1 MPELN
6 LDKIL
11 ASLDLRISEVTLP
24 DEYDQIS
31 KDYLGKDS
39 LLAEER
45 KKLPTLSNEDKKT
58 YGKKLTELSKE
69 IESKI
74 ESSQKQFILDTF
86 QKKEKEEFTD
96 ITIDWNRNEGSYKH
110 ILSSVMDEV
119 VNIFSSIGYEV
130 AYGPEAE
137 TSWHNFDALNTPD
150 WHPARYE
157 SDTIYLNSDL
167 ETLLRTQTST
177 VQIRHM
183 EQNDPPV
190 YIVAPG
196 RVFRSD
202 QLDAT
207 HSPVF
212 HQLEGLAIDKN
223 LSFTDLKGTLEYFT
237 KEFFGENIETKF
249 IPHFFPFTEPS
260 AEVLVKWNDGSWLE
274 ILGCGMVDP
283 NVLENV
289 GYSKEYK
296 GFAWGVGIERLA
308 MLRYKIDHIKNFYEN
323 DIRFL
328 EQFWWNYWDRGYK
341 TG

>member
-6 LDKIL
+6 FDKVY
-11 ASLDLRISEVTLP
+11 ASLDLRIKDISNI
-24 DEYDQIS
+24 DEFDDLT
-31 KDYLGKDS
+31 KEFLGKNS
-39 LLAEER
+39 LISEER
-45 KKLPTLSNEDKKT
+45 KKLSTLSNEDKKS
-58 YGKKLTELSKE
+58 YGIKLTKATEFITSE
-69 IESKI
+69 IKKQRKLFLN
-74 ESSQKQFILDTF
+74 SQFSVRENNEKLD
-86 QKKEKEEFTD
+86 
-96 ITIDWNRNEGSYKH
+96 ISIDWKPSRGTYKH
-110 ILSSVMDEV
+110 VLSSVMDEV
-119 VNIFSSIGYEV
+119 VSIFSSIGYEV
-130 AYGPEAE
+130 AHGPEAE

-157 SDTIYLNSDL
+157 SDTLYLDKDL

-183 EQNDPPV
+183 EENEPPV

-223 LSFTDLKGTLEYFT
+223 LTFTDLKGTLEFFV
-237 KEFFGENIETKF
+237 KEFFGSDIETKF

-260 AEVLVKWNDGSWLE
+260 AEVLVKWQNGEWLE

-283 NVLENV
+283 NVLSNV
-289 GYSKEYK
+289 NYPDNYK

-308 MLRYKIDHIKNFYEN
+308 MLRYKIDHIKNFYDN

-328 EQFWWNYWDRGYK
+328 EQF
-341 TG
+341 

>member
-11 ASLDLRISEVTLP
+11 ASLDLRISEVTIP

-74 ESSQKQFILDTF
+74 ESSKKQFILDTF
-86 QKKEKEEFTD
+86 QKKEKDEFTD

-328 EQFWWNYWDRGYK
+328 EQF
-341 TG
+341 

>member
-11 ASLDLRISEVTLP
+11 ASLDLRISEVTIP

-45 KKLPTLSNEDKKT
+45 KKLPNLSNEDKKT
-58 YGKKLTELSKE
+58 YGKRLTELSKK

-74 ESSQKQFILDTF
+74 ESSKKQFILDTF
-86 QKKEKEEFTD
+86 QKKEKNEFTD
-96 ITIDWNRNEGSYKH
+96 ISIDWNRNEGSYKH

-157 SDTIYLNSDL
+157 SDTIYLNPNL

-212 HQLEGLAIDKN
+212 HQLEGLAIDKD

-283 NVLENV
+283 NVLANV
-289 GYSKEYK
+289 GYCL
-296 GFAWGVGIERLA
+296 GC
-308 MLRYKIDHIKNFYEN
+308 RY
-323 DIRFL
+323 
-328 EQFWWNYWDRGYK
+328 
-341 TG
+341 

>member
-31 KDYLGKDS
+31 KHYLGKDS

-74 ESSQKQFILDTF
+74 ESSKKQFILDTF

-328 EQFWWNYWDRGYK
+328 EQF
-341 TG
+341 

>member
-1 MPELN
+1 MAELN
-6 LDKIL
+6 FDKVL
-11 ASLDLRISEVTLP
+11 ASLRLRLDEVISENEF
-24 DEYDQIS
+24 DEIS
-31 KDYLGKDS
+31 KEYLGKDS
-39 LLAEER
+39 LLSDER
-45 KKLPTLSNEDKKT
+45 KKLSSLSKEDKKS
-58 YGKKLTELSKE
+58 YGEKLNQVNKSISEKIIKSKQDFIEKKYSDLEDSEDEDVTINWVTKKGSHRH
-69 IESKI
+69 II
-74 ESSQKQFILDTF
+74 SQ
-86 QKKEKEEFTD
+86 
-96 ITIDWNRNEGSYKH
+96 
-110 ILSSVMDEV
+110 VMDEV
-119 VNIFSSIGYEV
+119 VDIFSSIGYKV
-130 AYGPEAE
+130 AYGPEVE

-157 SDTIYLNSDL
+157 SDTLYTNTNL

-183 EQNDPPV
+183 ENNDPPA

-223 LSFTDLKGTLEYFT
+223 LKFTDLKGTLEYFV
-237 KEFFGENIETKF
+237 KQFFGSDIETKF

-260 AEVLVKWNDGSWLE
+260 AEVLVKWKNGEWLE

-283 NVLENV
+283 NVLKHV
-289 GYSKEYK
+289 GYPEEFQ

-308 MLRYKIDHIKNFYEN
+308 MLKYQIDHIKNFYDN

-328 EQFWWNYWDRGYK
+328 EQF
-341 TG
+341 

>member
-1 MPELN
+1 MAELN
-6 LDKIL
+6 FDKVL
-11 ASLDLRISEVTLP
+11 ASLRLRLDEVISE
-24 DEYDQIS
+24 DEFDEIS
-31 KDYLGKDS
+31 KEYLGKDS
-39 LLAEER
+39 LLSDER
-45 KKLPTLSNEDKKT
+45 KKLSTLSKEDKKS
-58 YGKKLTELSKE
+58 YGEKLNQINKSISEKIIKSKQDFIEKKYSDLEDSEDEDVTINWVTKKGTHRH
-69 IESKI
+69 II
-74 ESSQKQFILDTF
+74 SQ
-86 QKKEKEEFTD
+86 
-96 ITIDWNRNEGSYKH
+96 
-110 ILSSVMDEV
+110 VMDEV
-119 VNIFSSIGYEV
+119 VDIFSSIGYKV
-130 AYGPEAE
+130 AYGPEVE

-157 SDTIYLNSDL
+157 SDTLYTNTNL

-183 EQNDPPV
+183 ENNDPPA

-223 LSFTDLKGTLEYFT
+223 LKFTDLKGTLEYFV
-237 KEFFGENIETKF
+237 KQFFGSEIETKF

-260 AEVLVKWNDGSWLE
+260 AEVLVKWKNGEWLE

-283 NVLENV
+283 NVLKHV
-289 GYSKEYK
+289 GYPEEFQ

-308 MLRYKIDHIKNFYEN
+308 MLKYQIDHIKNFYDN

-328 EQFWWNYWDRGYK
+328 EQF
-341 TG
+341 

>member
-11 ASLDLRISEVTLP
+11 ASLDLRISEVSLP

-58 YGKKLTELSKE
+58 YGKKLTELSKK

-74 ESSQKQFILDTF
+74 TSSKKQFILDTF
-86 QKKEKEEFTD
+86 QKKEKDEFID

-289 GYSKEYK
+289 GYSKEFK

-308 MLRYKIDHIKNFYEN
+308 MLRYKIDHIKNFYDN

-328 EQFWWNYWDRGYK
+328 EQF
-341 TG
+341 

>member
-1 MPELN
+1 MAELN
-6 LDKIL
+6 FDKVL
-11 ASLDLRISEVTLP
+11 ASLRLRLDEVISEN
-24 DEYDQIS
+24 EFYEIS
-31 KDYLGKDS
+31 KEYLGKDS
-39 LLAEER
+39 LLSDER
-45 KKLPTLSNEDKKT
+45 KKLSTLSKEDKKS
-58 YGKKLTELSKE
+58 YGEKLNQINKSISEKIIKSKQDFIEKKYSDLEDSEDEDVTINWVTKKGTHRH
-69 IESKI
+69 II
-74 ESSQKQFILDTF
+74 SQ
-86 QKKEKEEFTD
+86 
-96 ITIDWNRNEGSYKH
+96 
-110 ILSSVMDEV
+110 VMDEV
-119 VNIFSSIGYEV
+119 VDIFSSIGYKV
-130 AYGPEAE
+130 AYGPEVE

-157 SDTIYLNSDL
+157 SDTLYTNTNL

-183 EQNDPPV
+183 ENNDPPA

-223 LSFTDLKGTLEYFT
+223 LKFTDLKGTLEYFV
-237 KEFFGENIETKF
+237 KQFFGSEIETKF

-260 AEVLVKWNDGSWLE
+260 AEVLVKWKNGEWLE

-283 NVLENV
+283 NVLKHV
-289 GYSKEYK
+289 GYPEDFQ

-308 MLRYKIDHIKNFYEN
+308 MLKYQIDHIKNFYDN

-328 EQFWWNYWDRGYK
+328 EQF
-341 TG
+341 

>member
-1 MPELN
+1 MAELN
-6 LDKIL
+6 FDKVL
-11 ASLDLRISEVTLP
+11 ASLRLRLDEVTSENEF
-24 DEYDQIS
+24 DEIS
-31 KDYLGKDS
+31 KEFLGKNS
-39 LLAEER
+39 LLSDER
-45 KKLPTLSNEDKKT
+45 KKLSTLSKDDKKSYGEKLNRVNKSITDNITKSKIDFIDKKYSNLENSENEDVTINWVNKQ
-58 YGKKLTELSKE
+58 GSHRH
-69 IESKI
+69 II
-74 ESSQKQFILDTF
+74 SQ
-86 QKKEKEEFTD
+86 
-96 ITIDWNRNEGSYKH
+96 
-110 ILSSVMDEV
+110 VMDEV
-119 VNIFSSIGYEV
+119 VDIFSSIGYKV
-130 AYGPEAE
+130 AYGPEVE
-137 TSWHNFDALNTPD
+137 TSWHNFDALNTPE

-157 SDTIYLNSDL
+157 SDTLYTNINL

-183 EQNDPPV
+183 ENNDPPA

-223 LSFTDLKGTLEYFT
+223 LKFTDLKGTLEYFV
-237 KEFFGENIETKF
+237 KQFFGEDIETKF

-260 AEVLVKWNDGSWLE
+260 AEVLVKWNNGEWLE

-283 NVLENV
+283 NVLKHV
-289 GYSKEYK
+289 GYPKEYQ

-308 MLRYKIDHIKNFYEN
+308 MLKYQIDHIKNFYEN

-328 EQFWWNYWDRGYK
+328 EQF
-341 TG
+341 

>member
-1 MPELN
+1 MAELN
-6 LDKIL
+6 FDKVL
-11 ASLDLRISEVTLP
+11 ASLRLRLDEVTSENEF
-24 DEYDQIS
+24 DEIS
-31 KDYLGKDS
+31 KEFLGKNS
-39 LLAEER
+39 LLSDER
-45 KKLPTLSNEDKKT
+45 KKLSSLSKDDKKSYGEKLNRVNKSITDNITKSKIDFIDKKYSNLENSENEDVTINWVNKQ
-58 YGKKLTELSKE
+58 GSHRH
-69 IESKI
+69 II
-74 ESSQKQFILDTF
+74 SQ
-86 QKKEKEEFTD
+86 
-96 ITIDWNRNEGSYKH
+96 
-110 ILSSVMDEV
+110 VMGEV
-119 VNIFSSIGYEV
+119 VDIFSSIGYKV
-130 AYGPEAE
+130 AYGPEVE
-137 TSWHNFDALNTPD
+137 TSWHNFDALNTPE

-157 SDTIYLNSDL
+157 SDTLYTNINL

-183 EQNDPPV
+183 ENNEPPA

-223 LSFTDLKGTLEYFT
+223 LKFTDLKGTLEYFV
-237 KEFFGENIETKF
+237 KQFFGEDIETKF

-260 AEVLVKWNDGSWLE
+260 AEVLVKWNNEEWLE

-283 NVLENV
+283 NVLKHV
-289 GYSKEYK
+289 GYPKEYQ

-308 MLRYKIDHIKNFYEN
+308 MLKYQIDHIKNFYEN

-328 EQFWWNYWDRGYK
+328 EQF
-341 TG
+341 

>member
-6 LDKIL
+6 FDKVF
-11 ASLDLRISEVTLP
+11 ASLDLRIGEISNIDQF
-24 DEYDQIS
+24 DEIS
-31 KDYLGKDS
+31 KEFLGKSS
-39 LLAEER
+39 LISEER
-45 KKLPTLSNEDKKT
+45 KKLSSLSNEDKKN
-58 YGKKLTELSKE
+58 YGMKLTEATEFIKNTINEQRQLFLNSQFSVQEETE
-69 IESKI
+69 IA
-74 ESSQKQFILDTF
+74 
-86 QKKEKEEFTD
+86 D
-96 ITIDWNRNEGSYKH
+96 ISINWKPLRGSYKH
-110 ILSSVMDEV
+110 VLSTVMEEV
-119 VNIFSSIGYEV
+119 VSIFSSIGYEV

-157 SDTIYLNSDL
+157 SDTLYLDKNL

-183 EQNDPPV
+183 EENDPPV

-223 LSFTDLKGTLEYFT
+223 LTFTDLKGTLEFFV
-237 KEFFGENIETKF
+237 KEFFGSDIETKF

-260 AEVLVKWNDGSWLE
+260 AEVLVKWQNGEWLE

-283 NVLENV
+283 NVLSNV
-289 GYSKEYK
+289 SYPDTYK

-308 MLRYKIDHIKNFYEN
+308 MLRYNIDHIKNFYEN

-328 EQFWWNYWDRGYK
+328 EQF
-341 TG
+341 

>member
-1 MPELN
+1 MAELN
-6 LDKIL
+6 FDKVL
-11 ASLDLRISEVTLP
+11 ASLRLRLDEVTSENEF
-24 DEYDQIS
+24 DEIS
-31 KDYLGKDS
+31 KEFLGKNS
-39 LLAEER
+39 LLSDER
-45 KKLPTLSNEDKKT
+45 KKLSTLSKDDKKSYGEKLNRVNKSITDNITKSKIDFIEKKYSNLENSENEDVTINWINKQ
-58 YGKKLTELSKE
+58 GSHRH
-69 IESKI
+69 II
-74 ESSQKQFILDTF
+74 SQ
-86 QKKEKEEFTD
+86 
-96 ITIDWNRNEGSYKH
+96 
-110 ILSSVMDEV
+110 VMGEV
-119 VNIFSSIGYEV
+119 VDIFSSIGYKV
-130 AYGPEAE
+130 AYGPEVE
-137 TSWHNFDALNTPD
+137 TSWHNFDALNTPE

-157 SDTIYLNSDL
+157 SDTLYTNINL

-183 EQNDPPV
+183 ENNEPPA

-223 LSFTDLKGTLEYFT
+223 LKFTDLKGTLEYFV
-237 KEFFGENIETKF
+237 KQFFGEDIETKF

-260 AEVLVKWNDGSWLE
+260 AEVLVKWNNEEWLE

-283 NVLENV
+283 NVLKHV
-289 GYSKEYK
+289 GYPKEYQ

-308 MLRYKIDHIKNFYEN
+308 MLKYQIDHIKNFYEN

-328 EQFWWNYWDRGYK
+328 EQF
-341 TG
+341 

>member
-11 ASLDLRISEVTLP
+11 ASLDLRISEVTIP

-45 KKLPTLSNEDKKT
+45 KKLPNLSNEDKKT
-58 YGKKLTELSKE
+58 YGKRLTELSKK

-74 ESSQKQFILDTF
+74 ESSKKQFILDTF
-86 QKKEKEEFTD
+86 QKKEKDEFTD
-96 ITIDWNRNEGSYKH
+96 ISIDWNRNEGSYKH

-157 SDTIYLNSDL
+157 SDTIYLNPNL

-328 EQFWWNYWDRGYK
+328 EQF
-341 TG
+341 

>member
-1 MPELN
+1 MAELN
-6 LDKIL
+6 FDKVL
-11 ASLDLRISEVTLP
+11 ASLRLRLDEVSSENEF
-24 DEYDQIS
+24 DEII
-31 KDYLGKDS
+31 KKYLGKDS
-39 LLAEER
+39 LLSDER
-45 KKLPTLSNEDKKT
+45 KKLADLSKEDKKA
-58 YGKKLTELSKE
+58 YGEKLNSVNKSISDNINKAKKLFVDNKYQMLE
-69 IESKI
+69 ESENEDVSI
-74 ESSQKQFILDTF
+74 NWFQSQ
-86 QKKEKEEFTD
+86 
-96 ITIDWNRNEGSYKH
+96 GSHKH
-110 ILSSVMDEV
+110 VISQVMDEV
-119 VNIFSSIGYEV
+119 VDIFSSIGYKV
-130 AYGPEAE
+130 AYGPEIE

-157 SDTIYLNSDL
+157 SDTLYTDKNL
-167 ETLLRTQTST
+167 EQLLRTQTST

-183 EQNDPPV
+183 ENNEPPV

-223 LSFTDLKGTLEYFT
+223 LKFTDLKGTLEYFV
-237 KEFFGENIETKF
+237 KQFFGDDIETKF

-260 AEVLVKWNDGSWLE
+260 AEVLVKWNNGEWLE

-283 NVLENV
+283 NVLEHV
-289 GYSKEYK
+289 GYPKDLQ

-308 MLRYKIDHIKNFYEN
+308 MLKYQINHIKNFYEN

-328 EQFWWNYWDRGYK
+328 EQF
-341 TG
+341 